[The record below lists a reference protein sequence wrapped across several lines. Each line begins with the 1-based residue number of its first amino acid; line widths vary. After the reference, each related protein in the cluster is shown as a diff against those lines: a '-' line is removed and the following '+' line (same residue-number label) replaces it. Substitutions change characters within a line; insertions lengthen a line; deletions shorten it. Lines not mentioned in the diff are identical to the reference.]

1 MYLIRS
7 AIVISFALRL
17 LLVAIVLDFK
27 GAPALS
33 SSAEGVFRMTAF
45 DLAAAV
51 HVFATSFFSGAMFSS
66 SSDESK
72 RCCTMALSLVMVDQS
87 NPFICGKRAHFQK
100 VARFS
105 WNQSDWAKK
114 IEVLSI
120 FF

>member
-17 LLVAIVLDFK
+17 LLVAMLDFK

-87 NPFICGKRAHFQK
+87 NPSKCGKRAP
-100 VARFS
+100 
-105 WNQSDWAKK
+105 
-114 IEVLSI
+114 LSKSCPFLMESI
-120 FF
+120 